1 MKIESSALQ
10 MQAQHVASRVHTQSS
25 RFEAWVGERRPT
37 SAPGLTRASPAVQIS
52 SAARVASAAQEAIDP
67 TNAADAAPGSSP
79 SDGLTPQ
86 LAMIRDLIARMT
98 GVQVRVYTGQTE
110 PAPSPP
116 ATPTSRLDTTPTA
129 DAGRPRAGWGLLVEQ
144 REVVVETES
153 TQFAA
158 QGTVRTADGQEIRFS
173 LQLDMQRS
181 YRQESSFSLRLGDA
195 VAVDPLVINFDG
207 SAAQLQDLRFAFDL
221 DSDGQ
226 TDNVPLLSGNRGYLA
241 LDLNHNSRIDNGR
254 ELFGPGTGN
263 GFAELAAYD
272 SDGNGWIDEADPV
285 FQQLQVWTPSADGAE
300 GAGSLRTLA
309 DVGVGVGAL
318 STNAI
323 ATPFALRTADNA
335 SLGTVRSTSVY
346 LRENGSVG
354 TVQQVDLTV

>member
-1 MKIESSALQ
+1 MKIESSTLQ

-25 RFEAWVGERRPT
+25 RMEAWVGDRLPAST
-37 SAPGLTRASPAVQIS
+37 PGLTRAAPAIQIS
-52 SAARVASAAQEAIDP
+52 SAARLARAAQEA
-67 TNAADAAPGSSP
+67 DAATATATDSSP

-98 GVQVRVYTGQTE
+98 GVQVQVYTGQTE

-116 ATPTSRLDTTPTA
+116 ALPASRPATTPATE
-129 DAGRPRAGWGLLVEQ
+129 AGRPRSGWGLLVEQ

-153 TQFAA
+153 TQFTA
-158 QGTVRTADGQEIRFS
+158 QGMVRTADGQEIRFS

-195 VAVDPLVINFDG
+195 AVVDPPVMNFDG

-221 DSDGQ
+221 DSEGQ
-226 TDNVPLLSGNRGYLA
+226 TDNVPLLAGNRGYLA
-241 LDLNHNSRIDNGR
+241 LDLNHNGRTDNGR

-263 GFAELAAYD
+263 GFAELAVYD

-285 FQQLQVWTPSADGAE
+285 FQQLQVWTPSADGAD
-300 GAGSLRTLA
+300 GAGNLRTLA
-309 DVGVGVGAL
+309 DVGVGAL
-318 STNAI
+318 STHAV
-323 ATPFALRTADNA
+323 ATPFAQRTADNA
-335 SLGTVRSTSVY
+335 SLGTVRSTSAY
-346 LRENGSVG
+346 LREDGSLG

>member
-25 RFEAWVGERRPT
+25 SFEAWGGDRRPAST
-37 SAPGLTRASPAVQIS
+37 PGLTRAAPAVQIS
-52 SAARVASAAQEAIDP
+52 SAARLARAAEE
-67 TNAADAAPGSSP
+67 TDAATAAAPDSSLD
-79 SDGLTPQ
+79 DGLTPQ

-110 PAPSPP
+110 PVPSPP
-116 ATPTSRLDTTPTA
+116 SLPASRPAPTPA
-129 DAGRPRAGWGLLVEQ
+129 AEAGRPRAGWGLLVEQ

-153 TQFAA
+153 TQFTA
-158 QGTVRTADGQEIRFS
+158 QGMVRTADGREIRFS

-195 VAVDPLVINFDG
+195 AVVDPLVINFDG

-226 TDNVPLLSGNRGYLA
+226 TDNVPLLAGNRGYLA
-241 LDLNHNSRIDNGR
+241 LDLNRNGRIDNGR

-285 FQQLQVWTPSADGAE
+285 FQQLKVWTPSADGTE
-300 GAGSLRTLA
+300 GAGNLRTLA
-309 DVGVGVGAL
+309 DVGVGAL
-318 STNAI
+318 STHAV

-335 SLGTVRSTSVY
+335 SLGSARSTSAY
-346 LRENGSVG
+346 LREDGSAG

>member
-10 MQAQHVASRVHTQSS
+10 MQAQHVASRAHTQSS
-25 RFEAWVGERRPT
+25 RFEAWVGDRRPA
-37 SAPGLTRASPAVQIS
+37 SPPGLARAAPAVQIS
-52 SAARVASAAQEAIDP
+52 SAARLARAAQEASDP
-67 TNAADAAPGSSP
+67 THATDAASDSSP
-79 SDGLTPQ
+79 DDGLTPQ
-86 LAMIRDLIARMT
+86 LAMIRDLITRMT
-98 GVQVRVYTGQTE
+98 GVQVRVYTGQTA
-110 PAPSPP
+110 PAPSTSATPASRP
-116 ATPTSRLDTTPTA
+116 ATTPPA

-158 QGTVRTADGQEIRFS
+158 QGVVRTADGREIRFS

-195 VAVDPLVINFDG
+195 AAVDPLVINFDG

-226 TDNVPLLSGNRGYLA
+226 TENVPLLAGNRGYLA
-241 LDLNHNSRIDNGR
+241 LDLNHNGRIDNGR

-263 GFAELAAYD
+263 GFAELAAHD

-285 FQQLQVWTPSADGAE
+285 FQQLQVWTPSVDGAE
-300 GAGSLRTLA
+300 GAGSLRPLA
-309 DVGVGVGAL
+309 DMGVGAL
-318 STNAI
+318 STNAV
-323 ATPFALRTADNA
+323 ATPFALRTADNT
-335 SLGTVRSTSVY
+335 SLGTVRSTSAY

-354 TVQQVDLTV
+354 TVQQVDLSA

>member
-25 RFEAWVGERRPT
+25 RFEAWVGDRRPT
-37 SAPGLTRASPAVQIS
+37 SAPGLTRAAPAVQIS
-52 SAARVASAAQEAIDP
+52 SAARVARAAQEAIDP
-67 TNAADAAPGSSP
+67 THAADAAPGSSP
-79 SDGLTPQ
+79 SDDLTPQ

-116 ATPTSRLDTTPTA
+116 ASRPDTTPTA

-158 QGTVRTADGQEIRFS
+158 QGTVRTADGREIRFS
-173 LQLDMQRS
+173 LQLDMQRN

-226 TDNVPLLSGNRGYLA
+226 TDSVPLLSGNRGYLA

-309 DVGVGVGAL
+309 DVGVGAL

-323 ATPFALRTADNA
+323 ATPFALRTADNS
-335 SLGTVRSTSVY
+335 SLGTVRSTSAY

>member
-1 MKIESSALQ
+1 MKIESSTLQ

-25 RFEAWVGERRPT
+25 RMEAWVGDRRPA
-37 SAPGLTRASPAVQIS
+37 SAPGLTRPPPAVHIS
-52 SAARVASAAQEAIDP
+52 SAARLARATQE
-67 TNAADAAPGSSP
+67 ADAAMATDTDSSP
-79 SDGLTPQ
+79 DEGLTPQ

-110 PAPSPP
+110 PVPSPP
-116 ATPTSRLDTTPTA
+116 SLPASRPATTPA
-129 DAGRPRAGWGLLVEQ
+129 AEAGRPRAGWGLLVEQ

-153 TQFAA
+153 TQFTA
-158 QGTVRTADGQEIRFS
+158 QGMVRTADGQEIRFS

-195 VAVDPLVINFDG
+195 AVVDPLVINFDG

-226 TDNVPLLSGNRGYLA
+226 TDNVPLLAGNRGYLA
-241 LDLNHNSRIDNGR
+241 LDLNHNGRIDNGR

-272 SDGNGWIDEADPV
+272 RDGNDWIDEADPV

-300 GAGSLRTLA
+300 GAGNLRTLA
-309 DVGVGVGAL
+309 DAGVGAL
-318 STNAI
+318 PTHAV

-335 SLGTVRSTSVY
+335 SLGTVGSTSAY
-346 LRENGSVG
+346 LREDGSVG
-354 TVQQVDLTV
+354 TVQQVALTV

>member
-67 TNAADAAPGSSP
+67 THAADAAPGSSP

-129 DAGRPRAGWGLLVEQ
+129 DAGRPRAGWRLLVEQ

-309 DVGVGVGAL
+309 DVGVGAL
-318 STNAI
+318 STNAV
-323 ATPFALRTADNA
+323 ATPFALRAADNA
-335 SLGTVRSTSVY
+335 SLGTVRSTSAY

>member
-25 RFEAWVGERRPT
+25 RFEAWVGDRRPT
-37 SAPGLTRASPAVQIS
+37 SAPGLTRAAPAVQIS
-52 SAARVASAAQEAIDP
+52 SAARVARAAQEAIDP
-67 TNAADAAPGSSP
+67 THAADAAPGSSP
-79 SDGLTPQ
+79 SDDLTPQ

-116 ATPTSRLDTTPTA
+116 ASRPDTTPTA

-158 QGTVRTADGQEIRFS
+158 QGTVRTADGREIRFS
-173 LQLDMQRS
+173 LQLDMQRN

-226 TDNVPLLSGNRGYLA
+226 TDNVPLLAGNRGYLA
-241 LDLNHNSRIDNGR
+241 LDLNHNGRIDNGR

-272 SDGNGWIDEADPV
+272 RDCNGWIDEADPV
-285 FQQLQVWTPSADGAE
+285 FQQLQVWTPSADGTE
-300 GAGSLRTLA
+300 GAGNLRTLA
-309 DVGVGVGAL
+309 DVGVGAL
-318 STNAI
+318 STHAV

-335 SLGTVRSTSVY
+335 SLGSVRSTSAY
-346 LRENGSVG
+346 LREDGSVG
-354 TVQQVDLTV
+354 TVQQVDLIV

>member
-10 MQAQHVASRVHTQSS
+10 MQAQHVASRVDTQSS

-52 SAARVASAAQEAIDP
+52 SAARVARAAQEAIDP
-67 TNAADAAPGSSP
+67 THAADAAPGSSP

-98 GVQVRVYTGQTE
+98 GVQVRVYTGQTD

-116 ATPTSRLDTTPTA
+116 ASRPATTPTA

-153 TQFAA
+153 TQFAT
-158 QGTVRTADGQEIRFS
+158 QGTVRTADGREIRFS

-207 SAAQLQDLRFAFDL
+207 SAAQLQDLRFEFDL

-300 GAGSLRTLA
+300 GAEGAGSLRTLA
-309 DVGVGVGAL
+309 DVGVGAL
-318 STNAI
+318 STNAV
-323 ATPFALRTADNA
+323 ATPFALRAADNA
-335 SLGTVRSTSVY
+335 SLGTVRSTSAY

>member
-1 MKIESSALQ
+1 MKIESSTLQ

-25 RFEAWVGERRPT
+25 RMEAWVGDRRPI
-37 SAPGLTRASPAVQIS
+37 SAPGPSRAAPAVQIS
-52 SAARVASAAQEAIDP
+52 SAARLARAAQEA
-67 TNAADAAPGSSP
+67 DAAMATDTDSSP
-79 SDGLTPQ
+79 DEGLTPQ

-110 PAPSPP
+110 PTPSPP
-116 ATPTSRLDTTPTA
+116 ALPASRPATTPA
-129 DAGRPRAGWGLLVEQ
+129 AEAGRPRAGWGLLLEQ

-153 TQFAA
+153 TQFTA
-158 QGTVRTADGQEIRFS
+158 QGMVRTADGREIRFS

-195 VAVDPLVINFDG
+195 AVVDPLVINFDG

-226 TDNVPLLSGNRGYLA
+226 TDNVPLLAGNRGYLA
-241 LDLNHNSRIDNGR
+241 LDLNHNGRIDNGR

-272 SDGNGWIDEADPV
+272 SDGNRWIDEADPV
-285 FQQLQVWTPSADGAE
+285 FQQLQVWTPSADGAD
-300 GAGSLRTLA
+300 GAGNLRTLA
-309 DVGVGVGAL
+309 DVGVGAL
-318 STNAI
+318 STRAV

-335 SLGTVRSTSVY
+335 SLGTVRSTSAY
-346 LRENGSVG
+346 LREDGSVG
-354 TVQQVDLTV
+354 TVQQADLTV

>member
-25 RFEAWVGERRPT
+25 RVEAWVGDRRPA
-37 SAPGLTRASPAVQIS
+37 SAPGLARAAPAVQIS
-52 SAARVASAAQEAIDP
+52 SAARLARAAQEAAVP
-67 TNAADAAPGSSP
+67 TPAADAVPSSSP
-79 SDGLTPQ
+79 DDGLTPQ

-98 GVQVRVYTGQTE
+98 GVQVQVYTGQTE
-110 PAPSPP
+110 PAPSGS
-116 ATPTSRLDTTPTA
+116 ATPANRPPTPPSA
-129 DAGRPRAGWGLLVEQ
+129 DAGRPRVGWGLVVEQ
-144 REVVVETES
+144 REVVVETEN

-158 QGTVRTADGQEIRFS
+158 QGMVRTADGQEIRFS

-181 YRQESSFSLRLGDA
+181 YRQESSISLRLGDA
-195 VAVDPLVINFDG
+195 AAVDPLVINFDG
-207 SAAQLQDLRFAFDL
+207 SAAQLQNLRFAFDL

-226 TDNVPLLSGNRGYLA
+226 TENVPLLAGNRGYLA
-241 LDLNHNSRIDNGR
+241 LDLNHNGRIDNGQ

-263 GFAELAAYD
+263 GFAELAIHD

-285 FQQLQVWTPSADGAE
+285 FQQLQVWTPEAE
-300 GAGSLRTLA
+300 GAGNLRTLA
-309 DVGVGVGAL
+309 DADVGAL
-318 STNAI
+318 STRAV

-335 SLGTVRSTSVY
+335 SLGTVRSTSAY
-346 LRENGSVG
+346 LRENGGAG

>member
-1 MKIESSALQ
+1 MKIESSTLQ

-25 RFEAWVGERRPT
+25 RMEAWVGDRRPI
-37 SAPGLTRASPAVQIS
+37 SAPGPSRAAPAVQIS
-52 SAARVASAAQEAIDP
+52 SAARLARAAQEA
-67 TNAADAAPGSSP
+67 DAAMATDTDSSP
-79 SDGLTPQ
+79 DEGLTPQ

-116 ATPTSRLDTTPTA
+116 ASRPDTTPTA

-158 QGTVRTADGQEIRFS
+158 QGTVRTADGREIRFS

-226 TDNVPLLSGNRGYLA
+226 TDNVPLLAGNRGYLA

-285 FQQLQVWTPSADGAE
+285 FQQLRVWTPSADGAE

-309 DVGVGVGAL
+309 DVGVGAL
-318 STNAI
+318 STNAV

-335 SLGTVRSTSVY
+335 SLGTVRSTSAY
-346 LRENGSVG
+346 LREDGSVG
-354 TVQQVDLTV
+354 TVQQADLTV

>member
-25 RFEAWVGERRPT
+25 RMEAWVGDRRPA
-37 SAPGLTRASPAVQIS
+37 SNPGLTRTPPAVHIS
-52 SAARVASAAQEAIDP
+52 SAARLVRAAQEADAP
-67 TNAADAAPGSSP
+67 TAAAPDSGP
-79 SDGLTPQ
+79 DDGLTPQ

-116 ATPTSRLDTTPTA
+116 ALPASRPATTPA
-129 DAGRPRAGWGLLVEQ
+129 AEAGRPRAGWGLLVEQ

-153 TQFAA
+153 PQFTA
-158 QGTVRTADGQEIRFS
+158 QGMVRTADGQEIRFS

-195 VAVDPLVINFDG
+195 AVVDPLVINFDG

-226 TDNVPLLSGNRGYLA
+226 TDNVPLLAGNRGYLA
-241 LDLNHNSRIDNGR
+241 LDLNHNGRIDNGR

-300 GAGSLRTLA
+300 GAGNLRTLA
-309 DVGVGVGAL
+309 GVGVGAL
-318 STNAI
+318 STHAVT
-323 ATPFALRTADNA
+323 TPFALRTAGNS
-335 SLGTVRSTSVY
+335 SLGTVRSTGAY
-346 LRENGSVG
+346 LREDGGAG
-354 TVQQVDLTV
+354 TVQQVDLTI

>member
-10 MQAQHVASRVHTQSS
+10 MQAQHAASRMHTQSS
-25 RFEAWVGERRPT
+25 RMEAWVGDRRPI
-37 SAPGLTRASPAVQIS
+37 SAPGPSRAAPAVQIS
-52 SAARVASAAQEAIDP
+52 SAARLARAAQEA
-67 TNAADAAPGSSP
+67 DAATATATDSSP
-79 SDGLTPQ
+79 DDGLTPQ

-110 PAPSPP
+110 PVPSPP
-116 ATPTSRLDTTPTA
+116 FLPTSRPATTPA
-129 DAGRPRAGWGLLVEQ
+129 AEAGRPRAGWGLLVEQ

-153 TQFAA
+153 TQFTT
-158 QGTVRTADGQEIRFS
+158 QGMVRTADGQEIRFS

-195 VAVDPLVINFDG
+195 AVVDPLVINFDG

-226 TDNVPLLSGNRGYLA
+226 TDNVPLLAGNRGYLA
-241 LDLNHNSRIDNGR
+241 LDLNHNGRIDNGR
-254 ELFGPGTGN
+254 ELFGPGTGTGN

-285 FQQLQVWTPSADGAE
+285 FQQLQVWTPSAEGTE
-300 GAGSLRTLA
+300 GAGNLRTLA
-309 DVGVGVGAL
+309 DVGVGAL
-318 STNAI
+318 STHAI

-335 SLGTVRSTSVY
+335 SLGTMRSTSAY
-346 LRENGSVG
+346 LREDGSVG
-354 TVQQVDLTV
+354 TVQQVDLIV

>member
-67 TNAADAAPGSSP
+67 THAADAAPGSSP

-110 PAPSPP
+110 PVPSPP
-116 ATPTSRLDTTPTA
+116 ASRPDTTPTA

-226 TDNVPLLSGNRGYLA
+226 TDSVPLLSGNRGYLA

-300 GAGSLRTLA
+300 GAGSL
-309 DVGVGVGAL
+309 
-318 STNAI
+318 
-323 ATPFALRTADNA
+323 
-335 SLGTVRSTSVY
+335 GTVRSTSAY

>member
-25 RFEAWVGERRPT
+25 RMEAWVGDRRPI
-37 SAPGLTRASPAVQIS
+37 SAPGPSRAAPAVQIS
-52 SAARVASAAQEAIDP
+52 SAARLARAAQEA
-67 TNAADAAPGSSP
+67 DAAMATDTDSSP
-79 SDGLTPQ
+79 DEGLTPQ

-116 ATPTSRLDTTPTA
+116 ASRPDTTPTA

-158 QGTVRTADGQEIRFS
+158 QGTVRTADGREIRFS

-226 TDNVPLLSGNRGYLA
+226 TDNVPLLAGNRGYLA
-241 LDLNHNSRIDNGR
+241 LDLNHNGRIDNGR

-309 DVGVGVGAL
+309 DVGVGAL
-318 STNAI
+318 STNAV

-335 SLGTVRSTSVY
+335 SLGTVRSTSAY
-346 LRENGSVG
+346 LREDGSVG
-354 TVQQVDLTV
+354 TVQQADLTV

>member
-25 RFEAWVGERRPT
+25 HFEAWVGDRRPT

-52 SAARVASAAQEAIDP
+52 SAARVARAAQEAIDP
-67 TNAADAAPGSSP
+67 THAADAAPGSSP

-98 GVQVRVYTGQTE
+98 GVQVRVYTGQTD
-110 PAPSPP
+110 PALSPP
-116 ATPTSRLDTTPTA
+116 ASRPATTPTA

-158 QGTVRTADGQEIRFS
+158 QGIVRTADGREIRFS

-300 GAGSLRTLA
+300 GAEGAGSLRTLA
-309 DVGVGVGAL
+309 DVGVGAL
-318 STNAI
+318 STNAV
-323 ATPFALRTADNA
+323 ATPFALRAADNA
-335 SLGTVRSTSVY
+335 SLGTVRSTSAY